1 MTVDGRQ
8 LLDHSLS
15 ERDFQAQVVQ
25 LAKLTGWRVYHTYD
39 SRRSNAGFPDLV
51 LVRPPRVIFAEL
63 KRQRGRVTV
72 AQREWAEALRACP
85 GVEYYLWRPSDWDEV
100 ECVLRSHT
108 GCV

>member
-39 SRRSNAGFPDLV
+39 SRRSNPGFPDLV
-51 LVRPPRVIFAEL
+51 LVRAPRVILAEL
-63 KRQRGRVTV
+63 KRERGRVTA
-72 AQREWAEALRACP
+72 AQREWGETLRACP
-85 GVEYYLWRPSDWDEV
+85 GVEYYLWRPSDWDEI
-100 ECVLRSHT
+100 EQVLR
-108 GCV
+108 